1 MTTSHVIK
9 TYCQE
14 NEPDQGGK
22 EPVSNDPG
30 PRAKQARVRLPEMQD
45 SLCRHETVLF
55 ILDTPYIVL
64 SEFLGVF

>member
-45 SLCRHETVLF
+45 SCVDIRLSFLF
-55 ILDTPYIVL
+55 LTHHTLY
-64 SEFLGVF
+64 